1 MKIQK
6 YLFKALLTPE
16 GWLEQA
22 VVTVDSLGKIESIK
36 QYIAD
41 ETIDERVEGYALP
54 SFQNAHSHA
63 FQYAMAG
70 LAEYHEGQTDDFW
83 SWRNAM
89 YDLALRVSPEQLEAI
104 ATQLYAQMACMGYT
118 AVAEFH
124 YLHHQ
129 HNGKPFENT
138 SEMGQSLMRAAQR
151 AGLHLTLIPILY
163 QQGGIH
169 QPPTEKQRRFIHA
182 DIEDFFTLIESSQK
196 ASSTFERVNIG
207 IGAHSIRAVNLEN
220 LRRLVAYR
228 LPNQAFHIHIAE
240 QLKEVEDA
248 QRNLKQRPV
257 EWLFSNIEVDQHFH
271 LVHATHITAKEMEM
285 ILTSRANV
293 VICPS
298 TEANLGDGIFPFNAF
313 YAKNENWSIGT
324 DSHIGLNHLEE
335 LRWLDYGQRL
345 IHHQRTSFIHQGQ
358 PDGAQNAFMSSW
370 KGGRN
375 AMGLSSA
382 HFFEIG
388 DYFDAVVIDA
398 SEPLIATTS
407 LKHLC
412 NTVLYAQNQ
421 SMIYGTISAGKW
433 IVKQGKHQHAE
444 SIQKNFVET
453 IRKIAN
459 R

>member
-182 DIEDFFTLIESSQK
+182 DIEDFFTLIESSKQ

-207 IGAHSIRAVNLEN
+207 IGAHSIRAVNLDN

-228 LPNQAFHIHIAE
+228 LLNQAFHIHIAE

-248 QRNLKQRPV
+248 QRNLRQRPV

-313 YAKNENWSIGT
+313 YAKNGNWSIGT

-358 PDGAQNAFMSSW
+358 PDGAQNAFISSW
-370 KGGRN
+370 KGGRK
-375 AMGLSSA
+375 AMRLSSA

-433 IVKQGKHQHAE
+433 IVKQGKHQYAE
-444 SIQKNFVET
+444 SIKKNFAET
-453 IRKIAN
+453 IRKMAN

>member
-41 ETIDERVEGYALP
+41 EIIDERVEGYALP

-70 LAEYHEGQTDDFW
+70 LAEHHEEQTDDFW

-182 DIEDFFTLIESSQK
+182 DIEDFFTLRIFQK
-196 ASSTFERVNIG
+196 
-207 IGAHSIRAVNLEN
+207 HHQL
-220 LRRLVAYR
+220 
-228 LPNQAFHIHIAE
+228 
-240 QLKEVEDA
+240 LKESILA
-248 QRNLKQRPV
+248 
-257 EWLFSNIEVDQHFH
+257 
-271 LVHATHITAKEMEM
+271 LVRTQF
-285 ILTSRANV
+285 
-293 VICPS
+293 
-298 TEANLGDGIFPFNAF
+298 G
-313 YAKNENWSIGT
+313 
-324 DSHIGLNHLEE
+324 
-335 LRWLDYGQRL
+335 RL
-345 IHHQRTSFIHQGQ
+345 I
-358 PDGAQNAFMSSW
+358 
-370 KGGRN
+370 
-375 AMGLSSA
+375 
-382 HFFEIG
+382 
-388 DYFDAVVIDA
+388 
-398 SEPLIATTS
+398 
-407 LKHLC
+407 
-412 NTVLYAQNQ
+412 
-421 SMIYGTISAGKW
+421 
-433 IVKQGKHQHAE
+433 
-444 SIQKNFVET
+444 
-453 IRKIAN
+453 
-459 R
+459 